1 MGVRGARILPLR
13 GADGAPRAGKERGDA
28 EALARHPGGG
38 WIVAFERR
46 HRLLRYAAPGAAATG
61 AETLLPAP
69 WPLGLAP
76 NAGVEALAFAA
87 DGALLALAERP
98 AAGGAGGWLA
108 APGGGGDSFT
118 YPADPFFRPAAA
130 ARLPGGGFLILE
142 RGYARAIGAKARV
155 MRMAAPRAGAAAA
168 PREIARLEAPLAVDN
183 FEGIDAWR
191 AQDGEIAVLIVSDD
205 NFNPRQRTLLMLF
218 ALAE

>member
-1 MGVRGARILPLR
+1 M
-13 GADGAPRAGKERGDA
+13 
-28 EALARHPGGG
+28 
-38 WIVAFERR
+38 AFERR
-46 HRLLRYAAPGAAATG
+46 HRLLRYAAPGAAAT
-61 AETLLPAP
+61 AVETLPAP
-69 WPLGLAP
+69 WPAGLAP
-76 NAGVEALAFAA
+76 NAGVEALALGA
-87 DGALLALAERP
+87 DGALLALTERP

-108 APGGGGDSFT
+108 APGGGGDSFA
-118 YPADPFFRPAAA
+118 YPADAFFRPTAA

-191 AQDGEIAVLIVSDD
+191 TPNGDIAVLIVSDD

-218 ALAE
+218 ALTE